1 MKTVAFLLWYHA
13 ATEAKSIEMNEE
25 IGITKEKCESIQPE
39 LKETKEESEKKEIQL
54 REESKEALEK
64 KERTFACSKAIQ
76 SLSNVLILNEKRKK
90 AHVFNRWNVLSSSI
104 KTEEEVK
111 EMKDQQRNEEVNKL
125 TQEHEATVT
134 TLKKEHSD
142 EVTGLIAKHTQ
153 GTFI

>member
-1 MKTVAFLLWYHA
+1 M
-13 ATEAKSIEMNEE
+13 
-25 IGITKEKCESIQPE
+25 
-39 LKETKEESEKKEIQL
+39 KETKEEAEKKEIQL
-54 REESKEALEK
+54 HKESKEAVEK